1 MSNLS
6 SFSKKSNLS
15 EISAVDRTTPKG
27 LEINAR
33 VSYARALLEQGIK
46 PATVAT
52 MVSVKCHCSRSTAY
66 SSITEASNEIQKSD
80 DGPADDEPAMDPQ
93 DVAAQ
98 LTHLFNIAC
107 AQGDSK
113 AACQLVKSMDSIRRW
128 SAPLQANTNPFV

>member
-1 MSNLS
+1 MSNFPES
-6 SFSKKSNLS
+6 PKK
-15 EISAVDRTTPKG
+15 
-27 LEINAR
+27 LEIQAR

-66 SSITEASNEIQKSD
+66 SSITEASNEIQKSE

-128 SAPLQANTNPFV
+128 SAPLQANSNPFV